1 MGKARQLREEGLHP
15 AQAPGRGS
23 GPPAPGKDRRQADH
37 PDQGPG
43 RLSRRGCGGSVQAGS
58 LPLLSFSRGTEETL
72 PPTAPWRIALLSN
85 SQVTRLGERLRD
97 GVDDAT
103 ALSELEVH
111 RSGFIPAYNHVLR
124 ILKEKLFLSATG
136 RFKSTI
142 SIVEKLRRGS
152 SRLSQIQDIAGCRV
166 ITRSLAEQ
174 LQVVDGLTQWFDN
187 TRVVERTI
195 ETSNGYRATHVLIRT
210 EGKTVEVQVRTLIQN
225 YWASI
230 SERMADLH
238 GQEVK
243 YGGGPNHLLRHL
255 LELAASLESTE
266 LANERYAR
274 AKLELSRAKRKR
286 VSNEEWASIR
296 KEEQQAKRIFE
307 AAMSRARVLIN
318 SEILRGI

>member
-1 MGKARQLREEGLHP
+1 M
-15 AQAPGRGS
+15 
-23 GPPAPGKDRRQADH
+23 
-37 PDQGPG
+37 
-43 RLSRRGCGGSVQAGS
+43 
-58 LPLLSFSRGTEETL
+58 
-72 PPTAPWRIALLSN
+72 LSN

-97 GVDDAT
+97 GIDDAT
-103 ALSELEVH
+103 ALSELEVY

-174 LQVVDGLTQWFDN
+174 LQVVDGLRQWFDD

-243 YGGGPNHLLRHL
+243 YGGGPNHLQQHL
-255 LELAASLESTE
+255 LELAASLESSE

-274 AKLELSRAKRKR
+274 AKLEVSRAKRKR
-286 VSNEEWASIR
+286 VSNEEWSSIR